1 MSLAAE
7 GSGTEESEEEHIG
20 VCAWGRGRGSS
31 PVAQVG
37 RERTDRR
44 TGTGVGGM
52 RRDRDGPEMEGER
65 GTRGDTVRGETKT
78 KRETG
83 MEKRGRARQ
92 K

>member
-1 MSLAAE
+1 
-7 GSGTEESEEEHIG
+7 
-20 VCAWGRGRGSS
+20 
-31 PVAQVG
+31 
-37 RERTDRR
+37 
-44 TGTGVGGM
+44 M

-83 MEKRGRARQ
+83 MEKRGRAQQ